1 MKSRSLR
8 WFGILTLFIVAAI
21 SYIDRINISV
31 LVMDHAFLDHL
42 GIEAGDR
49 IRQGS
54 FATVFLVGYGLSSI
68 LLTPFCSAALGVRR
82 SLVYGLACW
91 GTLTLATTVVHGYG
105 LILTSRLLLGLS
117 EGPLYSLAAAYI
129 KAHFANHES
138 GKPNAFVNM
147 GTGIGL
153 AIGYPLVSYLVASFD
168 WQTSFLVIGLLNL
181 ALGIPLVIAF
191 VRMPGD
197 EPSGASSSPSH
208 PALAVR
214 QVVAGALQ
222 TRHLALITILTS
234 AALAY
239 LWGSSN
245 WLPAYLSLSRGFSL
259 REMGWLASLPQ
270 YAMVLGVL
278 TGGVVLDKLQ
288 PRQVSGMFMAGSLCV
303 ALSVWLTIRTADRY
317 WAVAGMVAANFFWG
331 LQAPAI
337 PGTVQDNTRAE
348 YTASA
353 FGVVNGIGSLI
364 AGLMPLAMGGFM
376 RSMST
381 GSGGTASGFHAG
393 FALLIGTQAIVF
405 ACGMALWGRS
415 RISVDP
421 VTAKPTS

>member
-1 MKSRSLR
+1 
-8 WFGILTLFIVAAI
+8 
-21 SYIDRINISV
+21 
-31 LVMDHAFLDHL
+31 
-42 GIEAGDR
+42 
-49 IRQGS
+49 
-54 FATVFLVGYGLSSI
+54 
-68 LLTPFCSAALGVRR
+68 
-82 SLVYGLACW
+82 
-91 GTLTLATTVVHGYG
+91 
-105 LILTSRLLLGLS
+105 
-117 EGPLYSLAAAYI
+117 
-129 KAHFANHES
+129 
-138 GKPNAFVNM
+138 
-147 GTGIGL
+147 
-153 AIGYPLVSYLVASFD
+153 
-168 WQTSFLVIGLLNL
+168 
-181 ALGIPLVIAF
+181 
-191 VRMPGD
+191 
-197 EPSGASSSPSH
+197 
-208 PALAVR
+208 
-214 QVVAGALQ
+214 
-222 TRHLALITILTS
+222 
-234 AALAY
+234 
-239 LWGSSN
+239 
-245 WLPAYLSLSRGFSL
+245 
-259 REMGWLASLPQ
+259 MGWLASLPQ